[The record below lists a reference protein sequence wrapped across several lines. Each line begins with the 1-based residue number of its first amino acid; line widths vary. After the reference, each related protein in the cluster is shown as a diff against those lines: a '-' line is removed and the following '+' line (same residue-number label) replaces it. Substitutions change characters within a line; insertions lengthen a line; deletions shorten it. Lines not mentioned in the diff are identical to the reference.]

1 MASRAPTRS
10 GLLEGDEV
18 LAFLAQTSA
27 SVGVTLDYERAL
39 ASAAGAAVPRFADW
53 CGVDIVEPTGRVRQ
67 IVSADLSPE
76 HERFLA
82 SLRDADCAGIA
93 APGPRVHIVA
103 PLIARERTLGAITF
117 LLTEPGRAYG
127 ERDVAVAG
135 ELARRLALA
144 VDNARL
150 YEAAERTSER
160 LAFLADASASAGAT
174 LDYERVLSHA
184 ARAAVPRFADWCAV
198 DIVEADGS
206 LRQTSSPL
214 DAAHEAL
221 MLELRRRYRAE
232 HGSSEGVM
240 RVIATGESELRT
252 DVAGMS
258 RIALEDDELEEYERL
273 SPQSYMIVP
282 LIARDRTLGAM
293 TFMSTTPGRHY
304 GRVDLQLATDLAHRL
319 ALAVDNARLF
329 AEAEQGRE
337 RVGFLVE
344 ATELLSETL
353 DVDGLLNRLAA
364 LTVPRLADWCR
375 TYLVEPDGELRMVA
389 VTHTDP
395 ELVALDEEMQR
406 RYPVRA
412 GSESGTAAV
421 VRTGRSQLVPD
432 IPDEAIVASA
442 EDEEHLRM
450 LRAHGVRSA
459 VMVPLL
465 GRTGPIGALSLATAE
480 SGRRLTEE
488 DLRLAEEL
496 GRRAGIA
503 IENARL
509 HEAVSE
515 AAERSQ
521 EWLTL
526 LIDNVQDYAI
536 FSFDPEGRVTTWN
549 RGAERLTGYT
559 ADEIVG
565 EHFSRFYLP
574 EDVAQG
580 HPARELQIAAA
591 EGRYEEEGWRVRQ
604 DGSRYW
610 ASVLITALRASDGEL
625 RGFAKVTRDMTDRK
639 IVEEELRRSNEEL
652 ERYAY
657 VASHDLSEPLRVIA
671 GFSSLLRRRFGGR
684 LGEDG
689 DSFIEA
695 ILDGTERMQSLID
708 DLLTFSRL
716 DRATHDLAPVATA
729 DVVAEAIRVLGE
741 TDGEVV
747 VDGELPV
754 VLGQR
759 SLLGQ
764 LFQNLIG
771 NGLKFAAGQR
781 ARVVVWAEPAEE
793 GWCFAVRDNGIGID
807 PEDRERIFEIFE
819 RLHGRDEF
827 TGTGIGLAI
836 CRKVVELHGGRIW
849 VQDGPDG
856 GSEFRFTLPAAEK

>member
-1 MASRAPTRS
+1 MASRAPS
-10 GLLEGDEV
+10 APGLLEGEEV
-18 LAFLAQTSA
+18 LAFLAEMSA

-39 ASAAGAAVPRFADW
+39 ADAAGAAVPRFADW
-53 CGVDIVEPTGRVRQ
+53 CGVDIVEPTGVVRVIQ
-67 IVSADLSPE
+67 SAELAPE
-76 HERFLA
+76 HQRLLA
-82 SLRDADCAGIA
+82 SLRDADCAGVTS
-93 APGPRVHIVA
+93 PGPRAHIVA
-103 PLIARERTLGAITF
+103 PLIARDRTLGAITF
-117 LLTEPGRAYG
+117 LLTRPGREYG
-127 ERDVAVAG
+127 AGDVQLAG

-160 LAFLADASASAGAT
+160 LSFLAEASVSAGAT
-174 LDYERVLSHA
+174 LDYERVLSDA

-198 DIVEADGS
+198 DVVEPDGS
-206 LRQTSSPL
+206 LRQISSPL
-214 DAAHEAL
+214 DPAHESL
-221 MLELRRRYRAE
+221 MLELRRRFRAE
-232 HGSSEGVM
+232 RGRSEGVM
-240 RVIATGESELRT
+240 HVIATGESELRP
-252 DVAGMS
+252 DVSGMA
-258 RIALEDDELEEYERL
+258 RIALQDDELDEYERL

-282 LIARDRTLGAM
+282 LVARDRTLGAM

-304 GRVDLQLATDLAHRL
+304 GRVDLQLALDLARRL

-353 DVDGLLNRLAA
+353 DVDGILNRLAA

-389 VTHTDP
+389 VTHPDP
-395 ELVALDEEMQR
+395 EKVALDEEMQR
-406 RYPVRA
+406 RYPTRA
-412 GSESGTAAV
+412 DSASGTGAV
-421 VRTGRSQLVPD
+421 VRTGRSQLVTE
-432 IPDEAIVASA
+432 IPEEAIVAAA

-450 LRAHGVRSA
+450 LRAHGARSA
-459 VMVPLL
+459 LVVPLL

-480 SGRRLTEE
+480 SGRRLGEE

-509 HEAVSE
+509 HAAVSE

-526 LIDNVQDYAI
+526 LIDNVSDYAI
-536 FSFDPEGRVTTWN
+536 FSLDPEGRVATWN
-549 RGAERLTGYT
+549 HGAERLNGYT

-565 EHFSRFYLP
+565 EHFSRFYVP
-574 EDVAQG
+574 EDVERE
-580 HPARELQIAAA
+580 HPQRELQIATA
-591 EGRYEEEGWRVRQ
+591 EGRYEEEGWRVRK
-604 DGSRYW
+604 DGSRFW
-610 ASVLITALRASDGEL
+610 ASVLITALRSPEGEL

-639 IVEEELRRSNEEL
+639 FVEEELRRSNEEL

-671 GFSSLLRRRFGGR
+671 GFASLLRRRFGGR

-695 ILDGTERMQSLID
+695 IVDGVDRMQSLID
-708 DLLTFSRL
+708 DLLVFSRL
-716 DRATHDLAPVATA
+716 DRAVRDFEPVST
-729 DVVAEAIRVLGE
+729 DEVVREVVRSLDK
-741 TDGEVV
+741 DGEILVE
-747 VDGELPV
+747 GELPV

-764 LFQNLIG
+764 VFQNLIG
-771 NGLKFAAGQR
+771 NGLKFTSGR
-781 ARVVVWAEPAEE
+781 PARVVVSAERIEDRC
-793 GWCFAVRDNGIGID
+793 CFSVQDNGIGIH

-827 TGTGIGLAI
+827 SGTGIGLAI
-836 CRKVVELHGGRIW
+836 CRKVVERHGGQIW
-849 VQDGPDG
+849 VQDAPGG
-856 GSEFRFTLPAAEK
+856 GSDFRFTLPALEK